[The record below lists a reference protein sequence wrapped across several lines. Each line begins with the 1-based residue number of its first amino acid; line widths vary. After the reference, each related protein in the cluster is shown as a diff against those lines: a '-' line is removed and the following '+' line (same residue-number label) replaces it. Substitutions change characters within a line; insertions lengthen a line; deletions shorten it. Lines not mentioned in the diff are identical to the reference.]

1 MPMLQIICI
10 SKQAFGFDIK
20 CLLYNCTAQKLLY
33 IYILKLIDSRIRD
46 KIPPVN
52 QRVYILQKTKRNK
65 MEYLKL
71 FCISV
76 IVISIIN
83 LQQVNAWDNDE
94 FEIFDLVEE
103 VNVLNKNFY
112 EFMEISNDAS
122 TSEIR
127 KAYRRLSL
135 VLHPDKN
142 TADDA
147 ETQFRWLAAIYETL
161 KDPKKR
167 EIYDRVLVEGLP
179 DWRMPVFYMRRMRK
193 VGLAEGLAYLL
204 VFATVIQYAVNW
216 ASYWEKKFTMREQVS
231 NHLNKRST
239 QKKVKRSGK
248 DVDADALEKDLE
260 NTLEERGYTKPT
272 IYGLLPFQILRGT
285 KDLCFGIPKLPS
297 QVYAMVQE
305 HQRTKAEEEKRI
317 KDEEEEFERK
327 ENEKKERKE
336 QQRQRKLAQ
345 KQYEEK
351 EGIVSTNKTKTQAV
365 KEAKKLPRNAQ
376 QLWTDDDLAKLA
388 KLIKKYPGGTPDRW
402 ETIAEMMERLP
413 WEVTKMA
420 GTIKGTLYQV
430 SIQIINVGRFSNPV
444 GGFRF

>member
-1 MPMLQIICI
+1 MKHL
-10 SKQAFGFDIK
+10 
-20 CLLYNCTAQKLLY
+20 KLLF
-33 IYILKLIDSRIRD
+33 I
-46 KIPPVN
+46 
-52 QRVYILQKTKRNK
+52 T
-65 MEYLKL
+65 
-71 FCISV
+71 V
-76 IVISIIN
+76 IVISISN
-83 LQQVNAWDNDE
+83 LQPVKAWDNDE

-103 VNVLNKNFY
+103 VNALNKNFY

-122 TSEIR
+122 TSEVR

-193 VGLAEGLAYLL
+193 VGLAEGVAYLL

-231 NHLNKRST
+231 SHLNKRST

-260 NTLEERGYTKPT
+260 STLEEHGYSKPT

-285 KDLCFGIPKLPS
+285 KDLCFGIPKVPS
-297 QVYAMVQE
+297 QIYAMIQE

-317 KDEEEEFERK
+317 KEEEEEYERK

-365 KEAKKLPRNAQ
+365 QEAIKLPRNAQ

-388 KLIKKYPGGTPDRW
+388 KLIKKYPGGTQDRW
-402 ETIAEMMERLP
+402 EIIADMMERLP

-430 SIQIINVGRFSNPV
+430 RKYIVVNLKNWETLKTLCNSHELL
-444 GGFRF
+444 

>member
-1 MPMLQIICI
+1 
-10 SKQAFGFDIK
+10 
-20 CLLYNCTAQKLLY
+20 
-33 IYILKLIDSRIRD
+33 
-46 KIPPVN
+46 
-52 QRVYILQKTKRNK
+52 
-65 MEYLKL
+65 
-71 FCISV
+71 
-76 IVISIIN
+76 
-83 LQQVNAWDNDE
+83 
-94 FEIFDLVEE
+94 
-103 VNVLNKNFY
+103 
-112 EFMEISNDAS
+112 MEISNDAS

-285 KDLCFGIPKLPS
+285 K
-297 QVYAMVQE
+297 
-305 HQRTKAEEEKRI
+305 AEEEKRI

-430 SIQIINVGRFSNPV
+430 PTQQRQSNKGVPGLATSATV
-444 GGFRF
+444 VDDEASDSEENSDVDSYESETSDSEEEYGYTMATKED